1 MTVAPVREFWDRKV
15 DKALQMFE
23 YGAWDLD
30 KFLDEM
36 SRLGFDK
43 TYIAETLSEEA
54 AETT

>member
-23 YGAWDLD
+23 YGAWDQD
-30 KFLDEM
+30 KFVDEM

-43 TYIAETLSEEA
+43 NYITETLNE
-54 AETT
+54 